1 MQKAIIRDP
10 SRQFLCLIVS
20 CYLLSSCTMEV
31 SLWPLMTICC
41 SLSCLAT
48 WDTHQHTHH
57 YNLIKSKGL
66 HCFNALKTNSTTLT
80 SLAEDPETSI
90 QVLEKK
96 AQDPSMK
103 TM

>member
-1 MQKAIIRDP
+1 MLDRFVLPVEFMHHGRLSVAPHDHLLLLK
-10 SRQFLCLIVS
+10 
-20 CYLLSSCTMEV
+20 LLSH
-31 SLWPLMTICC
+31 LG
-41 SLSCLAT
+41 
-48 WDTHQHTHH
+48 HTQH
-57 YNLIKSKGL
+57 YNLIKGKCL
-66 HCFNALKTNSTTLT
+66 HCFNALKTNSMTLT